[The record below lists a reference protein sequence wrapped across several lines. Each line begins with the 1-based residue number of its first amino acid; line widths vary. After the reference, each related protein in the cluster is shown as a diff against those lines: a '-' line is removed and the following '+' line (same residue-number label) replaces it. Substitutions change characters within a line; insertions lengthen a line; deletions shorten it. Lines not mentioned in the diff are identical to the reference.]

1 MKKNHPW
8 SISGNIFINYG
19 EEGFL
24 GRGRV
29 ALLEYI
35 REYGSLNK
43 AARKMKMSYK
53 AAWDV
58 VHSMN
63 EMNRDPLV
71 IFQTGG
77 KGGGGAVLTEEG
89 IRWIELFHAMETEN
103 SLAIRLMNDKYLA
116 PDN

>member
-1 MKKNHPW
+1 
-8 SISGNIFINYG
+8 
-19 EEGFL
+19 
-24 GRGRV
+24 
-29 ALLEYI
+29 
-35 REYGSLNK
+35 
-43 AARKMKMSYK
+43 MKMSYK

-77 KGGGGAVLTEEG
+77 KGGGGAVLTDEG

-116 PDN
+116 PDKEGAFQFPAPLSRK